1 MNNHSENERIARL
14 EGVTERVLYEVGDL
28 KQDLRHSHMEL
39 KGEIA
44 ANRVEILDS
53 RNEARES
60 ALEARRDFRL
70 LLGVQI
76 TSSLGL
82 ATMIAR
88 IGGWI

>member
-1 MNNHSENERIARL
+1 
-14 EGVTERVLYEVGDL
+14 
-28 KQDLRHSHMEL
+28 MEL